1 VLPAGVHSPNP
12 ESPTPHSER
21 GKNGPGY
28 SQAKHTFDLKEWD
41 FFLPAALTCEEDE
54 VMLIMDMFEEYQAMD
69 FYNVSAAQMRAFIL
83 DVKEGY
89 ADKDSDV
96 AKRYYHTWVHAIDVT
111 HCVYFFLTR
120 CGIGEHFSRE
130 DKVCLLTAALGHDYG
145 HVGVANGYLINT
157 RHELAIKYHNQ
168 AVQENMHADMTCYML
183 EKHKFL
189 HKMNPETAE
198 KFNKMAHGAILC
210 TDMGGHGGL
219 HKRIHEMKP
228 EDIVSLSFDDKIKLM
243 GYILHSADLSNPA
256 KPMRISRHWEEKVI
270 NEFFAQGKL
279 EKSRG
284 MTVSPNCESAR
295 LNRPDLQFKFLQFV
309 ILPSY
314 KTLNQLFPLTELCLN
329 TALENQTRW
338 ATERDN
344 FLNLEQQAVLRS
356 LCADTG
362 RRAGSVGGDQIEDA
376 ASLALSKVK
385 KTTRWAWATKALDSD
400 WWVGIST
407 VLTIFALFGDD
418 LRLCVF
424 DISADGAF
432 VVVSAIIF
440 FVFFVEL
447 ALTTY
452 ANIGFAFS
460 FFFWL
465 DFIAWLSMVTDVTP
479 LWDGIQSLFSDDGA
493 TADFSVAKNARAA
506 RTIRIIRLIRLVRI
520 IKLIKSV
527 QKNRELAKLK
537 EAAKAQKM
545 NLTFSAKDR
554 DVIFRRYNGEK
565 DDQRDDGKPHLSV
578 GVVLKAKVYKALH
591 RDQVVTLV
599 ADAFNNYEVPPGA
612 ANNFLRKVHTNEDNM
627 VEFSDWEEAIRR
639 AQGEQVQLSLWEHKL
654 NQPSQVGQELSDVTI
669 RRVIILVLALL
680 FVFPQLTALDTP
692 EKEAQSYGLEVLH
705 RYSLM
710 EYGQENLL
718 ADSQKTDGSYEG
730 QEWYVDYGELNP
742 GGLRV
747 NKWYAQEKYSD
758 VPEEFS
764 PLLALEIDRYKSST
778 APILFKIWPY
788 NNNDYNFNPLD
799 EKTKEEEI
807 RGTELVK
814 IKCTGCDWEH
824 VECDPEVTGTYAW
837 DKDSLCIT
845 EAWFDDDGF
854 AAEEGAYNIAKTCCV
869 IAALMIGAYYFIK
882 DAEELVIKPIER
894 MTNLVQELAKNP
906 LAKVSFDANSELEG
920 ETVEELPYEIQL
932 LEDTLSKISKLVQMG
947 FGNVGAEIVAHNLAD
962 GEFDPVQPGKRMYGL
977 YGTCNISRFID
988 TTDCLQEDVTVFINI
1003 LGGMIHGAVN
1013 QCGGLVS
1020 QNLGDSFL
1028 LIWKLAANS
1037 NEIHIIEAMLQPEH
1051 LKASEQVVDYF
1062 QAMVADDMA
1071 KAQAENA
1078 EKEWEPTIADNALT
1092 SFIFS
1097 TLELQTSP
1105 TLKEYRDNKKL
1116 MRKFEYP
1123 FVPTMSFGL
1132 HAGWAIQG
1140 AIGSKYKIDASFM
1153 SQDVEISTY
1162 MRTATESYGVPIIMS
1177 HVFYS
1182 LLSAKVQ
1189 KLCRV
1194 LDCVKFGN
1202 VGKCPIS
1209 LHTFDIACSERI
1221 LLPSEGKV
1229 PFAFIE
1235 KVQANVP
1242 QDFVNTFNEGVKQYL
1257 EGNWSQCEEPFR
1269 KTQQMVQADGPSKKM
1284 LDILQNADNKTPQDW
1299 AGYRRLL

>member
-1 VLPAGVHSPNP
+1 MKMSNPKVLPTGLHQ
-12 ESPTPHSER
+12 SPTQESSTPNEK
-21 GKNGPGY
+21 GGPGY
-28 SQAKHTFDLKEWD
+28 SQAKATFDLKEWD
-41 FFLPAALTCEEDE
+41 FFLPGALTCEEDE
-54 VMLIMDMFEEYQAMD
+54 VMLIMDMFEEYDAMA
-69 FYNVSAAQMRAFIL
+69 FYDISAAQMRAFIL

-120 CGIGEHFSRE
+120 CQIDKHFSRE
-130 DKVCLLTAALGHDYG
+130 DCVCLLTAALGHDYG

-157 RHELAIKYHNQ
+157 RHELAIKYQNQ

-189 HKMNPETAE
+189 HKMNPVAAE
-198 KFNKMAHGAILC
+198 NFNKMAHGAILC

-219 HKRIHEMKP
+219 HKKIHELTP
-228 EDIVSLSFDDKIKLM
+228 DLIATLEFEDKIKLM

-329 TALENQTRW
+329 TALDNQKRW

-356 LCADTG
+356 LCVDTG
-362 RRAGSVGGDQIEDA
+362 RRAGSVGSDQIEEA
-376 ASLALSKVK
+376 AGLAISQVK
-385 KTTRWAWATKALDSD
+385 RTTRWAAATKALDSD

-418 LRLCVF
+418 LRL
-424 DISADGAF
+424 SALTIDEDPAF
-432 VVVSAIIF
+432 IVISAIIF
-440 FVFFVEL
+440 AVFFVEL

-452 ANIGFAFS
+452 ANIGFALS

-465 DFIAWLSMVTDVTP
+465 DLIAWLSMVTDVTP
-479 LWDGIQSLFSDDGA
+479 LWDAIQGLFDAGEDA
-493 TADFSVAKNARAA
+493 ADFSVAKNARAA

-537 EAAKAQKM
+537 EAAKALKM

-554 DVIFRRYNGEK
+554 DVIFRRYNGEGDEHK
-565 DDQRDDGKPHLSV
+565 DDGKAHLIP
-578 GVVLKAKVYKALH
+578 GGVLKAKVYKPLH
-591 RDQVVTLV
+591 RDQVMTLV
-599 ADAFNNYEVPPGA
+599 ADAFNNYEVPTNA
-612 ANNFLRKVHTNEDNM
+612 ANNFMRKVHTNEDNM
-627 VEFSDWEEAIRR
+627 VEYKDWEDTIRR

-692 EKEAQSYGLEVLH
+692 EKEAQSYGLEVIH
-705 RYSLM
+705 RYSTQQYYDINL
-710 EYGQENLL
+710 GEN
-718 ADSQKTDGSYEG
+718 DGSHEG
-730 QEWYVDYGELNP
+730 QSETINVYYTNLY
-742 GGLRV
+742 
-747 NKWYAQEKYSD
+747 YADAS
-758 VPEEFS
+758 EFS
-764 PLLALEIDRYKSST
+764 PLLRHEVDNYRKST
-778 APILFKIWPY
+778 QPKLFKVWPY
-788 NNNDYNFNPLD
+788 NSAEENFDKSD
-799 EKTKEEEI
+799 EERTTEEN
-807 RGTELVK
+807 RSTELVK
-814 IKCTGCDWEH
+814 IKCTGCDWKT
-824 VECDPEVTGTYAW
+824 VECDPSASSW
-837 DKDSLCIT
+837 DENAECIT
-845 EAWFDDDGF
+845 EAWFDDGGF
-854 AAEEGAYNIAKTCCV
+854 AATEGKYNIAKTCCV

-906 LAKVSFDANSELEG
+906 LAKVSFEDVNAELNMTG

-947 FGNVGAEIVAHNLAD
+947 FGSVGAEIVSHNLAD

-988 TTDCLQEDVTVFINI
+988 TTECLQEDVTVFINI
-1003 LGGMIHGAVN
+1003 LGGIIHGAVN
-1013 QCGGLVS
+1013 TCGGLVS

-1071 KAQAENA
+1071 KAQAENDA
-1078 EKEWEPTIADNALT
+1078 EKEWEPTVADNALT

-1189 KLCRV
+1189 KQCRV

-1202 VGKCPIS
+1202 VGKSPIS
-1209 LHTFDIACSERI
+1209 LHTFDIACSERL
-1221 LLPSEGKV
+1221 LLPSEGNV

-1242 QDFVNTFNEGVKQYL
+1242 QGFVTTFNDGVAQYL
-1257 EGNWSQCEEPFR
+1257 EGNWSECAEPFR
-1269 KTQQMVQADGPSKKM
+1269 KAQQMMQADGPTKKM
-1284 LDILQNADNKTPQDW
+1284 LDILKNADEKTPQDW